1 MSDKTGFINEK
12 TDFIDEIYVPR
23 VRGII
28 KKRRGV
34 LRELGHTEVVREIC
48 PTPITDFIDEVY
60 IPRKKD
66 TSEKL
71 NN

>member
-23 VRGII
+23 KNMIEVF
-28 KKRRGV
+28 KDLETV
-34 LRELGHTEVVREIC
+34 DHGHTEVVREIC